1 MGKVLQVCIRMKLD
15 NVCEVSSTGPGG
27 RAVCVR
33 RSVCACVCYTN
44 TNFSPFEL
52 ERTVLVRHTLYPK
65 SVRQT
70 KV

>member
-1 MGKVLQVCIRMKLD
+1 MCPR
-15 NVCEVSSTGPGG
+15 E
-27 RAVCVR
+27 RVR
-33 RSVCACVCYTN
+33 VCVCYTN

-52 ERTVLVRHTLYPK
+52 ERTVLVRRTLYPK